1 MLPVLALLAAGPPA
15 TAADASALTREE
27 LARLDRGEVV
37 ARLVP
42 LPGEAGRSARAG
54 LAARVLPSSPER
66 LFRAAA
72 DADHWA
78 EWVPFLE
85 GSERSAEAGGGV
97 SWRLAF

>member
-1 MLPVLALLAAGPPA
+1 MSACLRRRCGLRTGQNRIGRRILPVLALLAAAPPA
-15 TAADASALTREE
+15 AAAEVSALSPEE

-42 LPGEAGRSARAG
+42 LPGEAGRSVRAG
-54 LAARVLPSSPER
+54 LAARVLPSPPER

-78 EWVPFLE
+78 EWVP
-85 GSERSAEAGGGV
+85 
-97 SWRLAF
+97 